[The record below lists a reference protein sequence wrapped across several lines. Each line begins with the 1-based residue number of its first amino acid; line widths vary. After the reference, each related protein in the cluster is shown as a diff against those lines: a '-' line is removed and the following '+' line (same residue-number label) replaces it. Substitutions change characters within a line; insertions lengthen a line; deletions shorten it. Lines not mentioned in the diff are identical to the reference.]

1 MHSRVG
7 VLVTGGTGFIG
18 RPLCSRLIA
27 EGFVLR
33 GAVRS
38 QSSVPDGV
46 ESVAVGDIDGETN
59 WQRALVG
66 CDAVVHLAARV
77 HVMQEASA
85 DPLAEFRRFN
95 VHGTLN
101 LARQAAA
108 AGVRPGCKSLD
119 VSDYLFP
126 RICCLKSANWRI

>member
-1 MHSRVG
+1 M
-7 VLVTGGTGFIG
+7 
-18 RPLCSRLIA
+18 
-27 EGFVLR
+27 LR

-46 ESVAVGDIDGETN
+46 ESVAVGDIDGEIN

-77 HVMQEASA
+77 HVMQDASA

-108 AGVRPGCKSLD
+108 AGVRPGCKGLY